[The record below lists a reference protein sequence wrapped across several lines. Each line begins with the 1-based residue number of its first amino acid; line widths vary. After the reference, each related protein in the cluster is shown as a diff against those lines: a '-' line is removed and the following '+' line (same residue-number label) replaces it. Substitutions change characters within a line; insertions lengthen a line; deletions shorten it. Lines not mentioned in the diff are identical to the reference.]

1 MCMTRIAGMLPCLAN
16 GTKMAVK
23 IFSRKRE
30 VTAYLRGRQGYA
42 ILFLKGDEGMLVEM
56 VVENFFSFREENSF
70 SMVASTVEEHPQTVS
85 DTEAF
90 PICNVAAIY
99 GANASGK
106 SNLLKAMSLMKEG
119 VLLAPGEGRRWLSKI
134 EPFHLDE
141 ATEAADTLLEVSF
154 VAAGKLFR
162 YGFFVNREEIREEY
176 LYREDGEQEVY
187 FQRTATEGL
196 VEGRWLAQLQGQ
208 RLESDRLLLAELFR
222 DAPDALPELPAL
234 RAWFE
239 ETLVVMDAM
248 NLRLDVSMAKI
259 HLQKYKHNL
268 LELIR
273 VADSSIHDIECHSIP
288 NPRTGKDEDQ
298 FYVVKLKR
306 KRDGSQERVRE
317 SFRFHDVESAGT
329 VKLLALAGPIID
341 ALEKGS
347 LLMVDE
353 MDRSFHSLMT
363 KYVLELFRSEF
374 NKRGAQLIFSTHDI
388 SNLTS
393 TLFRR
398 DQVWFVEKGTDGASS
413 LISLV
418 EFTFEDSER
427 KNSFEFYQNYLNGKY
442 GAVPYLPPVDWWESN
457 GHDEGR

>member
-1 MCMTRIAGMLPCLAN
+1 
-16 GTKMAVK
+16 
-23 IFSRKRE
+23 
-30 VTAYLRGRQGYA
+30 
-42 ILFLKGDEGMLVEM
+42 MLVEL
-56 VVENFFSFREENSF
+56 VVENFFSFREESTF
-70 SMVASTVEEHPQTVS
+70 SMIASTVEEHPHTVS
-85 DTEAF
+85 NTPAF

-106 SNLLKAMSLMKEG
+106 SNLLKAMALIKEG
-119 VLLAPGEGRRWLSKI
+119 VLLPRGEEKRWLGKI

-141 ATEAADTLLEVSF
+141 ATETADTLLEVSF
-154 VAAGKLFR
+154 VCQDKLFR
-162 YGFFVNREEIREEY
+162 YGFFTNREKITEEY
-176 LYREDGEQEVY
+176 LYREDGEEIGQEVY
-187 FQRTATEGL
+187 FQRTAEAGV
-196 VEGRWLAQLQGQ
+196 VEGRWMEALQE
-208 RLESDRLLLAELFR
+208 REVATDRLLLADLLDEQPAAFPEIQGFREWFGEL
-222 DAPDALPELPAL
+222 
-234 RAWFE
+234 
-239 ETLVVMDAM
+239 LVVLDAM
-248 NLRLDVSMAKI
+248 NLKLDVSMAKI

-273 VADSSIHDIECHSIP
+273 VADHSIHDIEIHTLP
-288 NPRTGKDEDQ
+288 DPYTGKDQDA
-298 FYVVKLKR
+298 FYVVKLKK

-329 VKLLALAGPIID
+329 VKLLALAGPIIE

-363 KYVLELFRSEF
+363 RYVLELFRGPF
-374 NKRGAQLIFSTHDI
+374 NEHGAQLIFSTHDI

-418 EFTFEDSER
+418 EFAFDDSER
-427 KNSFEFYQNYLNGKY
+427 KNSFQFYRNYLNGKY
-442 GAVPYLPPVDWWESN
+442 GAVPYLPPVDWWVSN
-457 GHDEGR
+457 GDDERE

>member
-1 MCMTRIAGMLPCLAN
+1 
-16 GTKMAVK
+16 
-23 IFSRKRE
+23 
-30 VTAYLRGRQGYA
+30 
-42 ILFLKGDEGMLVEM
+42 MLVEL
-56 VVENFFSFREENSF
+56 VVENFFSFREESVF
-70 SMVASTVEEHPQTVS
+70 SMVASTVEEHPHTVS
-85 DTEAF
+85 ATAAF
-90 PICNVAAIY
+90 PICNVAAVY

-106 SNLLKAMSLMKEG
+106 SNLLKAMALIKEG
-119 VLLAPGEGRRWLSKI
+119 VLLPRGEEKRWLRKI

-141 ATEAADTLLEVSF
+141 ATEHADTLLEVSF
-154 VAAGKLFR
+154 IVQDKLFR
-162 YGFFVNREEIREEY
+162 YGFFANRERISEEY
-176 LYREDGEQEVY
+176 LYREDGEEEGQEVY
-187 FQRTATEGL
+187 FQRSAEAGI
-196 VEGRWLAQLQGQ
+196 VEGSWLKELRQ
-208 RLESDRLLLAELFR
+208 REVAPDRLLLAELLTEEPPAFPEIPAFR
-222 DAPDALPELPAL
+222 E
-234 RAWFE
+234 WFE
-239 ETLVVMDAM
+239 EMLVVMDAM
-248 NLRLDVSMAKI
+248 NLKLDVSMAKL

-273 VADSSIHDIECHSIP
+273 VADPSIHDIEIHTLP
-288 NPRTGKDEDQ
+288 DPHTGKDQDA
-298 FYVVKLKR
+298 FYVVKLKK

-329 VKLLALAGPIID
+329 VKLLALAGPIIE

-363 KYVLELFRSEF
+363 RYVLELFRGEF
-374 NKRGAQLIFSTHDI
+374 NRKGAQLIFSTHDI

-427 KNSFEFYQNYLNGKY
+427 KNSFQFYRNYLNGKY
-442 GAVPYLPPVDWWESN
+442 GAVPYLPPVDWWVNN
-457 GHDEGR
+457 GNDEGA